1 MMTEHELFAAAL
13 SLPWPW
19 YIKQVVFEGN
29 GEDKVLHI
37 YLSHRRRVKFSH
49 EGKAYPIYDHQQ
61 RQWEH
66 LKFFQHRCIVHAAV
80 PRVKV
85 DEGNVKLV
93 EVPWAQAGSSFTL
106 LYEYDVLNLIEGG
119 MNNSKVGQR
128 LGIGAKRVFRIV
140 NRHVSQAL
148 SLQSLDPVK
157 ELSVDETSSKK
168 GHNYLTIFAD
178 RERKKVVGVAV
189 GKNYEAFANALI
201 DMEVRGANREE
212 VRSVTMDMSTSYIK
226 GAKEDLPQASIVF
239 DRFHIAK
246 KMNEAVDEIRRQ
258 DQRSYKELKNSRY
271 LWLRNNNKLK
281 EDQRQHLED
290 LAVSHPNIGT
300 AYRLKEQLH
309 AIFNDAQHN
318 WRIAPLRAW
327 MKLAAKSKLAPIL
340 KFVNMM
346 KRHWYGIKSYFK
358 RLATNAYAERVNLKI
373 QEIKRS
379 AKGYRNQHNF
389 TIMIYFH
396 LGGLDL
402 KSTR

>member
-1 MMTEHELFAAAL
+1 MKDHELFAAAL

-19 YIKQVVFEGN
+19 YIKQVAFEGN
-29 GEDKVLHI
+29 EEDKVLHI
-37 YLSHRRRVKFSH
+37 YLGHSRRVKFNY

-61 RQWEH
+61 RKWEH
-66 LKFFQHRCIVHAAV
+66 LKFFQHRCIVHAGV
-80 PRVKV
+80 PRVKI
-85 DEGNVKLV
+85 DSGLVKLV

-119 MNNSKVGQR
+119 MNNAKVGQR
-128 LGIGAKRVFRIV
+128 LGIGSKRVFGIV

-168 GHNYLTIFAD
+168 GHNYLTIMAD

-189 GKNYEAFANALI
+189 GKDHDAFAHALI
-201 DMEVRGANREE
+201 DMEIRGANREE
-212 VRSVTMDMSTSYIK
+212 ARTITMDMSTSYIK
-226 GAKEDLPQASIVF
+226 GAKESLPQASIVF

-258 DQRSYKELKNSRY
+258 DQRAFKELKNSRY
-271 LWLRNNNKLK
+271 LWLRNNSKLK
-281 EDQRQHLED
+281 EEQRQHLEY
-290 LAVSHPNIGT
+290 LALSYTNIGT

-318 WRIAPLRAW
+318 WRIAPLQAW
-327 MKLAAKSKLAPIL
+327 MKLAQQSKLAPVL
-340 KFVNMM
+340 KFVKMM

-358 RLATNAYAERVNLKI
+358 RLANNAYAERVNLKI

-379 AKGYRNQHNF
+379 AKGYRNLHNF
-389 TIMIYFH
+389 MIMIYFH

-402 KSTR
+402 KSTK